1 MTPDQAHNRL
11 LADEAIFF
19 GNCDPLV
26 RPIVHAIV
34 DGSDLPDEFLILDT
48 YADVGDPPSEWRC
61 DLIRAEVHNSIDVLG
76 IKMPV
81 THTCL
86 D

>member
-1 MTPDQAHNRL
+1 MTPDQAHNAL

-19 GNCDPLV
+19 RDCDPLV

-34 DGSDLPDEFLILDT
+34 DGTELPEDFLILDT
-48 YADVGDPPSEWRC
+48 YADVGDPPSEWHC
-61 DLIRAEVHNSIDVLG
+61 ETIRTQVHKALDALG
-76 IKMPV
+76 IKMTT